1 MEKKNAKK
9 RGLGALDVFI
19 ILAILAVAAGLG
31 FRMFMGDSAELST
44 DAALENY
51 VITFRVMNIKDSSAK
66 NQMHTGDN
74 FYLKEGGVLFGS
86 LRENRTVTDA
96 QSFYEMPDGTIV
108 KASNT
113 ATGEN
118 YRVDV
123 EASVDA
129 QGRLNADG
137 GFLLGGNTTIAPNQ
151 EVMIYSKYLAITVQ
165 ITGIAKA
172 S

>member
-19 ILAILAVAAGLG
+19 ILALIVVAVGLG
-31 FRMFMGDSAELST
+31 LRIFVNDSAELST
-44 DAALENY
+44 GAALEDY
-51 VITFRVMNIKDSSAK
+51 VVTFRVMNIKDSSAK
-66 NQMHTGDN
+66 NQMHTGDK
-74 FYLKEGGVLFGS
+74 FFLKEGGVLLGA

-108 KASNT
+108 RAANT
-113 ATGEN
+113 ATGDL

-151 EVMIYSKYLAITVQ
+151 EVQIYSKYLAITVL